1 MSFHIQDIHRN
12 DLNTEDT
19 QKQQQKKAFNSLPT
33 VQINYG

>member
-19 QKQQQKKAFNSLPT
+19 QKQQQKKHLIHYL
-33 VQINYG
+33 QYK